1 MAAVSN
7 ISVPEIVDLRE
18 LRETDLDPLL
28 DEEGLTW
35 RSIFNWDSGAS
46 SDLVRRFVKIQALNG
61 FALMQGGR
69 VVGYSYYVCEDR
81 KALIGDLYL
90 LREFASVDNED
101 LLLGAVLQALLNTPY
116 MLRVEAQLLMMHG
129 PFERPMPFS
138 RYLKVH
144 PRNFMMADLE
154 GVGELPGGRAIQTH
168 VFESWNDR
176 RQDEAARL
184 IAKAYEGHVDGTIND
199 QYRSVSGAKR
209 FLLNIVQY
217 PGCGSF
223 FGPASYVALNTS
235 GELVGISLASLVSD
249 DSGHITQIC
258 VSPEERGTGS
268 GYEMLRRSLTS
279 LSSHGC
285 RKTSLTVTASN
296 QEAIRLYQRMGFR
309 AMRRFAAYVWEGF

>member
-7 ISVPEIVDLRE
+7 ASVPEVVDLRG
-18 LRETDLDPLL
+18 LRERDLDLL
-28 DEEGLTW
+28 LEEEGLTW
-35 RSIFNWDSGAS
+35 RSIFNWDSRAS

-69 VVGYSYYVCEDR
+69 VIGYSYYVCEDR
-81 KALIGDLYL
+81 KALIGDLFL
-90 LREFASVDNED
+90 LRGFASVENED

-116 MLRVEAQLLMMHG
+116 MVRVEAQLLMMHG
-129 PFERPMPFS
+129 PFERSMPFS

-144 PRNFMMADLE
+144 PRNFMMADLA
-154 GVGELPGGRAIQTH
+154 GAAGLPGGRAIHTH
-168 VFESWNDR
+168 LFEPWTGR

-184 IAKAYEGHVDGTIND
+184 IAAAYEGHVDSSIND
-199 QYRSVSGAKR
+199 QYCSVSGARR

-223 FGPASYVALNTS
+223 FAPASNVALNAS
-235 GELVGISLASLVSD
+235 GELVGISLASLVSE
-249 DSGHITQIC
+249 DSGHITQVC
-258 VSPEERGTGS
+258 VSPEERGTGA

-279 LSSHGC
+279 LAAHGC
-285 RKTSLTVTASN
+285 IKTSLTVTASN

-309 AMRRFAAYVWEGF
+309 ATRRFAAYVWEGF

>member
-18 LRETDLDPLL
+18 LQEKDLDPLL
-28 DEEGLTW
+28 QEEGLTW
-35 RSIFNWDSGAS
+35 RSIFNWDYGAS

-61 FALMQGGR
+61 FALTEGGR

-90 LREFASVDNED
+90 LREFSTVENED
-101 LLLGAVLQALLNTPY
+101 RLLGAVLQALFNTPY
-116 MLRVEAQLLMMHG
+116 MLRIEAQLLMMRG
-129 PFERPMPFS
+129 PFERSMPFS

-144 PRNFMMADLE
+144 PRNFMVADLE
-154 GVGELPGGRAIQTH
+154 DVPELPAGRAIHTH
-168 VFESWNDR
+168 LFEQWTDR

-184 IAKAYEGHVDGTIND
+184 IAKAYEGHVDSTIND

-223 FGPASYVALNTS
+223 FAPASYVALNTS
-235 GELVGISLASLVSD
+235 GDLAGISLASLVSE

-258 VSPEERGTGS
+258 VSPEERKTGS
-268 GYEMLRRSLTS
+268 GYEMLRRSLS
-279 LSSHGC
+279 ALAAHGC
-285 RKTSLTVTASN
+285 LKTSLTVTASN

>member
-18 LRETDLDPLL
+18 LREADLDSLL
-28 DEEGLTW
+28 EEEGLTW
-35 RSIFNWDSGAS
+35 RSIFNWDSSAS
-46 SDLVRRFVKIQALNG
+46 SDLVRRFVRIQALNG
-61 FALMQGGR
+61 FALMRAGR
-69 VVGYSYYVCEDR
+69 AIGYSYYVCEDR

-90 LREFASVDNED
+90 LRQFASIENED

-116 MLRVEAQLLMMHG
+116 MLRIEAQLLMMHG

-138 RYLKVH
+138 RYLRVH
-144 PRNFMMADLE
+144 PRNFMLADLTNIS
-154 GVGELPGGRAIQTH
+154 ELPKGKATETLT
-168 VFESWNDR
+168 FERWHEG

-199 QYRSVSGAKR
+199 QYRSVTGAKR

-223 FGPASYVALNTS
+223 FGPASHAALNGA
-235 GELVGISLASLVSD
+235 GELVGISLASLVS
-249 DSGHITQIC
+249 SEAGHITQIC
-258 VSPEERGTGS
+258 VSPEERGTGT
-268 GYEMLRRSLTS
+268 GYELMRRSLVS
-279 LSSHGC
+279 LAGHGC
-285 RKTSLTVTASN
+285 EKTSLTVTASN
-296 QEAIRLYQRMGFR
+296 QEAVRLYQRMGFR